1 MIITRFCNEC
11 GSKNTIDD
19 SKVKFFC
26 SICGAENILDQS
38 SQQVKQHTD
47 PKQNEKQH
55 DADSKEPSV
64 KTISGFAPPPKNQ
77 KTFDINTSNLDSK
90 DGNPTVPVKVQDV
103 VDTNLPNIYF
113 DYKTTNNNVKM
124 QIKVLC
130 LGKTYDFSNGDSIEI
145 YIPEGK
151 QVVHFK
157 IGSQNYVRTITIQ
170 KGVVIH
176 LNCAWNGHAEIKTDI
191 PACIHVGDYY
201 VQQEIIA
208 KQKSGMSA
216 GAILGVVFGVLALVL
231 LVFFL
236 IIGIGAYLNRAKT
249 AASRVQN
256 TSATTAH
263 ENSNSAAVTQNVINE
278 TTEKQLPFTVAGGTT
293 NLSVGEI
300 AKEGDCYYGLACV
313 RSLDRVQ
320 SALDYYSE
328 DISSSKEVIYPIF
341 EVYNGSSDE
350 NSFNKRE
357 ISIYADSVKGSD
369 PDIDLLVG
377 VDDINEWRS
386 YEVDPGKTALIVV
399 AFVVDRG
406 WSDLTVYWG
415 DISWKLTPDDV
426 SSEPF
431 VYSPLYDLSP
441 DYSFT
446 NKEAQLYNGDYEL
459 IFDGLEIYKE
469 SNSYSSST
477 KYVVFEFT
485 INNTSDATIDYS
497 SVGHEMKAYWNNLLL
512 HSASYDL
519 TDNVNGYMNVYY
531 VDEIHAGMTAKVYVA
546 FEITEE
552 SGVFE
557 CFYDVGYV
565 SNERIGYVCVEK

>member
-38 SQQVKQHTD
+38 SQQVEQHTD
-47 PKQNEKQH
+47 QKQNEKQH
-55 DADSKEPSV
+55 DADSKEPSI
-64 KTISGFAPPPKNQ
+64 KTVSGFAPPPKNQ

-145 YIPEGK
+145 NIPEGK

-191 PACIHVGDYY
+191 PACLHVGDYY

-216 GAILGVVFGVLALVL
+216 GAILGVVFGIIGLVL
-231 LVFFL
+231 LVFIL
-236 IIGIGAYLNRAKT
+236 IIWISAYSSRDKT
-249 AASRVQN
+249 AASRTQN
-256 TSATTAH
+256 TSATSAH
-263 ENSNSAAVTQNVINE
+263 ENSNSTAATQNVINE

-320 SALDYYSE
+320 TAIDNYSE
-328 DISSSKEVIYPIF
+328 NISSSQEVIYPII
-341 EVYNGSSDE
+341 EVYNASSKE
-350 NSFNKRE
+350 NRFSKSN
-357 ISIYADSVKGSD
+357 ISVYADSVKGSD
-369 PDIDLLVG
+369 PDTYYLVG
-377 VDDINEWRS
+377 VDEIDEFQS
-386 YEVDPGKTALIVV
+386 YEVDAYKTALIIE
-399 AFVVDRG
+399 AFVVDKD
-406 WSDLTVYWG
+406 WSELTVFWG

-426 SSEPF
+426 STEP
-431 VYSPLYDLSP
+431 YYYNSLYNLSP

-446 NKEAQLYNGDYEL
+446 SDESKIYDGDYEL
-459 IFDGLEIYKE
+459 FFDGMEIYQHE
-469 SNSYSSST
+469 NSFSGTT
-477 KYVVFEFT
+477 KFAVFEFT
-485 INNTSDATIDYS
+485 INNMSDSTLDYS
-497 SVGHEMKAYWNNLLL
+497 LVGYEMRAYWNNLLL
-512 HSASYDL
+512 DSATYTMD
-519 TDNVNGYMNVYY
+519 DNINGYINVYDIGE
-531 VDEIHAGMTAKVYVA
+531 VHAGMTAKVYVA

-565 SNERIGYVCVEK
+565 NNERIGYVCVEK